1 MIGIAAL
8 AVVIVA
14 LAYVMR
20 RKHRET
26 WTEIFRL
33 RGTIESLQRQ
43 LVASRKEIVLMA
55 TSSSMRLPP
64 LMPSQNGEDVVIWD
78 LFERRREGFYVDVG
92 AYDGVGF
99 SNTYFFEAIGW
110 SGVVIEA
117 VPELYTRC
125 AASRPHST
133 VVHAAC
139 GAASGSVAFTVADG
153 PRGVATLSSMTPDRT
168 RIAQEGGS
176 VRTLEVPLRTLDDI
190 LAGITEPI
198 DFVSI
203 DVEGAELDVLRGFDL
218 EHFRPRLLVIE
229 DNSAGA
235 DRRVADWLAERG
247 YLATQQLEQN
257 VFYTRRDELAE
268 ETR

>member
-55 TSSSMRLPP
+55 TSRSMRLPP
-64 LMPSQNGEDVVIWD
+64 LMPSQNGEDVVLWD

-92 AYDGVGF
+92 GYDGVGF

-110 SGVVIEA
+110 SGIVIEA
-117 VPELYTRC
+117 VPELYKRC

-153 PRGVATLSSMTPDRT
+153 PRGVATLSSMTPDHT
-168 RIAQEGGS
+168 RIAKEGGS
-176 VRTLEVPLRTLDDI
+176 VRTVEVPLRTLDDI

-203 DVEGAELDVLRGFDL
+203 DVEGAELEVLRGFDL
-218 EHFRPRLLVIE
+218 ERFRPRLLVIE

-235 DRRVADWLAERG
+235 DRSVANWLAERG

-257 VFYTRRDELAE
+257 IFYTRRDELAE